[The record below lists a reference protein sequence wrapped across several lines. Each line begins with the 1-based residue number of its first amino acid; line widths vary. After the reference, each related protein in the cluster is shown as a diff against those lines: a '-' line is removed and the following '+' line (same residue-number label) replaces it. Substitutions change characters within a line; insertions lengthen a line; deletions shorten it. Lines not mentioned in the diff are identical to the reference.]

1 MSLLAMRLSVSKW
14 VSRANRAPEREM
26 RSSTRRTSLLHMC
39 CIICLLKIRSA
50 GPGSWVS
57 ETTSACTR
65 RVMLSRL
72 TRLVSI
78 TFLTMSRP
86 MYEMACR
93 AQPHYCYDETV
104 RCGAGRDGA
113 GRHRNGRGMTGVRR
127 AWRLRCARACFCR
140 SLARAWLEKQ
150 PSPTGRSK

>member
-1 MSLLAMRLSVSKW
+1 MSLLAMSVSKW

-39 CIICLLKIRSA
+39 CIICRLKIRST

-93 AQPHYCYDETV
+93 AQPHYCYEETL
-104 RCGAGRDGA
+104 RCGAGRCGEVRGGA
-113 GRHRNGRGMTGVRR
+113 GVG
-127 AWRLRCARACFCR
+127 
-140 SLARAWLEKQ
+140 
-150 PSPTGRSK
+150 

>member
-39 CIICLLKIRSA
+39 CIICRLKIRST

-93 AQPHYCYDETV
+93 AQPHYCYEETLRCGAV
-104 RCGAGRDGA
+104 RCGA
-113 GRHRNGRGMTGVRR
+113 VRR
-127 AWRLRCARACFCR
+127 GAAV
-140 SLARAWLEKQ
+140 
-150 PSPTGRSK
+150 G